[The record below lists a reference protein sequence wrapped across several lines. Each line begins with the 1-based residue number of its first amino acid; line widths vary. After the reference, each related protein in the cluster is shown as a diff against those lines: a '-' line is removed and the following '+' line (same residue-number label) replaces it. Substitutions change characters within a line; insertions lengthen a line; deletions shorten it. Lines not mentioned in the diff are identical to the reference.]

1 MYKDYELTV
10 AAGITAASPTEFIK
24 EFPPAQ
30 IERLTIS
37 FPKGPNREVYVRVLH
52 EAEHVFPQDPEEW
65 INGENEQVVIVSTWQ
80 NWDNL
85 YQLRIQMCSPGA
97 RLPHKI
103 IFRFDLAE
111 MRSGSALR
119 DTFDGLVGRF
129 LPIP

>member
-10 AAGITAASPTEFIK
+10 AAGVTAASPTEFIK
-24 EFPPAQ
+24 EFPPAA

-52 EAEHVFPQDPEEW
+52 EAEYVFPQDPEEW
-65 INGENEQVVIVSTWQ
+65 INGENEQVVITGPWE
-80 NWDNL
+80 NWDEL
-85 YQLRIQMCSPGA
+85 YQLRIQLCSPGA
-97 RLPHKI
+97 RLSHKI

-111 MRSGSALR
+111 LGAFSPIRNAL
-119 DTFDGLVGRF
+119 DGLRTRF